1 MKIYNNIVELAAIQF
16 PVATIGMFDG
26 VHLGHQQILAHLV
39 SKAQKNY
46 GESIVITFDTHPRI
60 VLHHESY
67 KLKFINSYQEKIQ
80 LIEKAGV
87 DHLIFLPFTKEFSL
101 QSTAAFV
108 KDFLV
113 NSLHIKALILGY
125 DNRFGNKENNNFSQ
139 LSVISNEF
147 KFEIE
152 QVEVKEMDGHAVSS
166 SKIREALD
174 KGEIQIANEL
184 LGYPYELSGK
194 VVLGNQIGKKIGFP
208 TANIDLENDFKLIP
222 SMGVYAIRVEW
233 NNHIYNGML
242 NIGIRPTLNI
252 NKLSIEAHL
261 FDFDTNIYGQY
272 IKVYFVDKIRE
283 EQRFDNLNELVVQL
297 HKDKITATTLLN
309 S

>member
-1 MKIYNNIVELAAIQF
+1 MKIYNNIKEVPFIQF

-26 VHLGHQQILAHLV
+26 VHQGHQQILAHLV
-39 SKAQKNY
+39 TKAQENN

-101 QSTAAFV
+101 QSTAEFV

-139 LSVISNEF
+139 LSVISNEY

-152 QVEVKEMDGHAVSS
+152 QVEVMEMDGQAVSS

-233 NNHIYNGML
+233 NNHIYNAML

-272 IKVYFVDKIRE
+272 IKVYFVDKIRD
-283 EQRFDNLNELVVQL
+283 EQRFDNLEKLVDQL
-297 HKDKITATTLLN
+297 YKDKITATTLLKQ
-309 S
+309 